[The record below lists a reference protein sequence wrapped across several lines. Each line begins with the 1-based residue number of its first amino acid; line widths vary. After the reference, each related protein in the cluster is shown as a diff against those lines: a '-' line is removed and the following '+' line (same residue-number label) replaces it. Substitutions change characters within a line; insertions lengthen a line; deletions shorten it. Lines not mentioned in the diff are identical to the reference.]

1 MRARIA
7 IALASLAILVAIL
20 GQQPI
25 FGQQPLKQEGDS
37 WVRTYTGSIPA
48 AARLR
53 VNGHGPVTLTAGVG
67 REIGYTVKV
76 SVMARTEAEAR
87 RMLDRESI
95 HAEVHGD
102 SAILTT
108 PGGAAMSTTVIRAP
122 HLALASIS
130 TTNGAVE
137 VRGVDGPVDVDSGAG
152 ALTCDRVRGDCKL
165 ITGGGDIHVGEVG
178 GQLRCGTGGGH
189 ITVKSVAGRATLQ
202 TIGGDIEAT
211 YAGGPLTAETG
222 AGEVHIASAKGTVD
236 ATTGGGQI
244 VVDKASGIVTARNMA
259 GPVRIG

>member
-1 MRARIA
+1 MRRLGHSSARANSRVRGVGGLAA
-7 IALASLAILVAIL
+7 IALLSLAILSS
-20 GQQPI
+20 PI
-25 FGQQPLKQEGDS
+25 FAQQPLKHEGDS
-37 WVRTYTGSIPA
+37 RVRTYTGSIPA
-48 AARLR
+48 TARLR

-102 SAILTT
+102 SAVLTT

-122 HLALASIS
+122 HLFLASIG

-137 VRGVDGPVDVDSGAG
+137 VRGVDGSLDVDSGGG

-178 GQLRCGTGGGH
+178 GQLRWGTGGGH
-189 ITVKSVAGRATLQ
+189 LTVKR
-202 TIGGDIEAT
+202 
-211 YAGGPLTAETG
+211 
-222 AGEVHIASAKGTVD
+222 
-236 ATTGGGQI
+236 
-244 VVDKASGIVTARNMA
+244 
-259 GPVRIG
+259 